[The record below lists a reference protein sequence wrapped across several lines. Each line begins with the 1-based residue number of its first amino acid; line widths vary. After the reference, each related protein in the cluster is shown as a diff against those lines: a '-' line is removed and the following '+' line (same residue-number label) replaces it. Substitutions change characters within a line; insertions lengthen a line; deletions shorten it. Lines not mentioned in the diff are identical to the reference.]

1 MGYTRISQIAEGK
14 NIPALNEDEKV
25 VKTLAAGGG
34 GGSGSGETVVEKKLY
49 DLLSNQS
56 PMTATVTATELG
68 QNQIV
73 FVFPDA
79 PVWGFINGYS
89 KIANDYFKSVTINGV
104 TYEMQGSGSSSP
116 NGMLYANGEKFGSW
130 RITSSGRKFT
140 ITEKEGGS
148 SFTPGTTASVTSLKA
163 ELVKIPRDYS
173 VAFQVSADTELQ
185 SFVDLVWD
193 QA

>member
-34 GGSGSGETVVEKKLY
+34 GGSGSGETVVGKKLY

-73 FVFPDA
+73 FVFPDN

-89 KIANDYFKSVTINGV
+89 KIANDYFKSVTIDGV

-148 SFTPGTTASVTSLKA
+148 SFTPGTTASVTSLKV

-173 VAFQVSADTELQ
+173 VAFQVSSDTELQ